1 MGKNIMSELIAG
13 RNNVMAALEG
23 ERSLTKILVSKS
35 IRGNMQPLLN
45 LAKEKGCPLQFVPKE
60 KLDEMAKGLN
70 HQGVLAETAAWQYYE
85 LDQLLAGLDV
95 KDNPILLLLAGVEDP
110 HNLGALLRS
119 GECAGIS
126 GIIIPKR
133 RSAQLTA
140 TVARVSMGAI
150 ETVPVCRV
158 GNLAQTL
165 DILKEKGFWVAA
177 ADMDGQNFWQ
187 VKWDFPAVLILG
199 SEGSGVPR
207 LLKEK
212 SDYIVSVP
220 TLGRV
225 NSLNVSVA
233 GAVLIYEILRQRM
246 ASDGISDN

>member
-1 MGKNIMSELIAG
+1 MGKKAMSEIIAG

-23 ERSLTKILVSKS
+23 ERSLTKILVSRS
-35 IRGNMQPLLN
+35 IRGNIQPLLN
-45 LAKEKGCPLQFVPKE
+45 LAKERGCPLQFVPRE

-70 HQGVLAETAAWQYYE
+70 HQGILAEAAAWKYYS
-85 LDQLLAGLDV
+85 LDELLADLDISA
-95 KDNPILLLLAGVEDP
+95 NPILLLLAGVEDP

-119 GECAGIS
+119 GECAGVDGVIL
-126 GIIIPKR
+126 PKR
-133 RSAQLTA
+133 RSAQLTE

-150 ETVPVCRV
+150 ESVPVCRV

-165 DILKEKGFWVAA
+165 DALKARGFWVAA
-177 ADMDGQNFWQ
+177 ADMEGDNFWQ
-187 VKWDFPAVLILG
+187 VKWNFPVVLILG

-212 SDYIVSVP
+212 SDYIVSIP
-220 TLGRV
+220 TRGRV

-233 GAVLIYEILRQRM
+233 GAVLVYEMLRQRI
-246 ASDGISDN
+246 APDGISDN

>member
-1 MGKNIMSELIAG
+1 MSELIAG

-23 ERSLTKILVSKS
+23 ERSLTKIFVSKS
-35 IRGNMQPLLN
+35 IRGNIQPLLN
-45 LAKEKGCPLQFVPKE
+45 LAKERGCPLQFVPKE

-70 HQGVLAETAAWQYYE
+70 HQGILAEAAAWKYYN
-85 LDQLLAGLDV
+85 LDELLAGLDISA
-95 KDNPILLLLAGVEDP
+95 NPILLLLAGIEDP
-110 HNLGALLRS
+110 HNLGALLRW
-119 GECAGIS
+119 GECAGVDGVIL
-126 GIIIPKR
+126 PKR
-133 RSAQLTA
+133 RSAQLTE
-140 TVARVSMGAI
+140 TVARVSMGALESI
-150 ETVPVCRV
+150 PVCRV

-165 DILKEKGFWVAA
+165 DDLKARGFWVAA
-177 ADMDGQNFWQ
+177 ADMEGQNYWQ

-220 TLGRV
+220 VRGRV

-233 GAVLIYEILRQRM
+233 GAVLVYEILRQRI
-246 ASDGISDN
+246 APNGISDH

>member
-1 MGKNIMSELIAG
+1 MSEIIAG

-23 ERSLTKILVSKS
+23 ERSLTKILVSRS
-35 IRGNMQPLLN
+35 IRGNIQPLLN
-45 LAKEKGCPLQFVPKE
+45 LAKERGCPLQFVPRE

-70 HQGVLAETAAWQYYE
+70 HQGILAEAAAWKYYS
-85 LDQLLAGLDV
+85 LDELLADLDISA
-95 KDNPILLLLAGVEDP
+95 NPILLLLAGVEDP

-119 GECAGIS
+119 GECAGVDGVIL
-126 GIIIPKR
+126 PKR
-133 RSAQLTA
+133 RSAQLTE

-150 ETVPVCRV
+150 ESVPVCRV

-165 DILKEKGFWVAA
+165 DALKARGFWVAA
-177 ADMDGQNFWQ
+177 ADMEGDNFWQ
-187 VKWDFPAVLILG
+187 VKWNFPVVLILG

-212 SDYIVSVP
+212 SDYIVSIP
-220 TLGRV
+220 TRGRV

-233 GAVLIYEILRQRM
+233 GAVLVYEMLRQRI
-246 ASDGISDN
+246 APDGISDN

>member
-1 MGKNIMSELIAG
+1 MPELIAG
-13 RNNVMAALEG
+13 RNNVMAALEA
-23 ERSLTKILVSKS
+23 ERSLTKIYVSKS
-35 IRGNMQPLLN
+35 IRGNMQPLLS
-45 LAKEKGCPLQFVPKE
+45 LAREQGCPLQFVPRE

-70 HQGVLAETAAWQYYE
+70 HQGVLAETAAWQYFE

-119 GECAGIS
+119 GECAGVD
-126 GIIIPKR
+126 GIILPMR

-165 DILKEKGFWVAA
+165 DLLKKKGFWVAA
-177 ADMDGQNFWQ
+177 ADMGGQNYWQ
-187 VKWDFPAVLILG
+187 VKWDFPVVLVLG

-207 LLKEK
+207 LLREK
-212 SDYIVSVP
+212 SDYVVSIP
-220 TLGRV
+220 TRGRV

-233 GAVLIYEILRQRM
+233 GAVLIYEILRQRVGH
-246 ASDGISDN
+246 DGISDN